1 MLWLVIFPKKSRILE
16 SGQKGHLVLSA
27 KIFLQE
33 CIIVGTFL
41 AAQWLRFHTLTAE
54 ELCSIPG
61 QGTRIPE
68 AKQCDQKKKK
78 RFNVEYVQIYF

>member
-41 AAQWLRFHTLTAE
+41 AAQWLKTLLSSAGGCGLDSSHKARFPHA
-54 ELCSIPG
+54 
-61 QGTRIPE
+61 
-68 AKQCDQKKKK
+68 
-78 RFNVEYVQIYF
+78 